1 MPQGDLPK
9 TNANDRLLDAV
20 SLKRLMEQRHYA
32 TLILGLLYERTVLQP
47 DTYDIEEARERDALM
62 ASLWQHIDFPLT
74 IKVPGAERTVPQKGD
89 SPIPFSDAMPITLPP
104 LPVSVD
110 TTSGT
115 SCETD
120 WNALLATQ
128 QRTRNPFVSAEESLT
143 FFALPLASRHG
154 FITEAWLT
162 RLLSEGLGRFEGP
175 LGEDAPGVQRLD
187 HGWVPFL
194 LVIPQ
199 AAAPER
205 TQDARWDDFQRL
217 AEASETIALG
227 MAESVNGWL
236 MAFLTDD
243 FERTVTALRR
253 VLSTSDWANVSR
265 LYLTTLFPGA
275 QPVRLIDRP
284 QGVPSEAHQE
294 SGRPTPNGRALAWSP
309 LGAKVLVDAPIT
321 LTPVWLC
328 DVTERVSVV
337 AAGRSAPWSVLAPE
351 SVLTPEHAQHARAEG
366 LVLVGNGSSVL
377 ALRSFPVRVPNEVI
391 QLIDDPED
399 KGLVEAFERHHA
411 HLAVRVLASAPEPA
425 WRTQKEAL
433 HWLADRRLR
442 VETPYSLVTL
452 LRALRQRVSPETR
465 TAYRDALGL
474 TDWVRAVGRYERT
487 VPASTPLGAVIGTY
501 RLTRITCS
509 DDQTLPEWRTTNTN
523 TLEDTEKI
531 FALPL
536 TVRQVRQYDQGF
548 TLVLSEG
555 YRDLGIPEV
564 LVLAS
569 EPHLAPWVDHVS
581 TALLGALVDAPE
593 GVDVAP
599 LTKTPLSEH
608 VATFTVTLAVQSP
621 PEVPFPLLSV
631 TLLNP

>member
-1 MPQGDLPK
+1 
-9 TNANDRLLDAV
+9 
-20 SLKRLMEQRHYA
+20 MEKRHYA
-32 TLILGLLYERTVLQP
+32 TLLLRLLCDQESSDR
-47 DTYDIEEARERDALM
+47 DGGDAKRARELTKDRDALIT
-62 ASLWQHIDFPLT
+62 SLWQHIDFPLT
-74 IKVPGAERTVPQKGD
+74 IKVTGAERLVSPTLGQRVPLTE
-89 SPIPFSDAMPITLPP
+89 AMPITLSPI
-104 LPVSVD
+104 PVSVD
-110 TTSGT
+110 TTPGT

-120 WNALLATQ
+120 WNTLLANQ
-128 QRTRNPFVSAEESLT
+128 QRTRNPFVSAKESLT
-143 FFALPLASRHG
+143 FFALTHVLHHG
-154 FITEAWLT
+154 FITKAWLT

-199 AAAPER
+199 TAGPER
-205 TQDARWDDFQRL
+205 TEDARWDDLQRL
-217 AEASETIALG
+217 AEASEAIALG
-227 MAESVNGWL
+227 MAESAYGWL

-243 FERTVTALRR
+243 FERTVTALRS
-253 VLSTSDWANVSR
+253 VFSTSDWANVSR

-284 QGVPSEAHQE
+284 QGAPSEAHQE
-294 SGRPTPNGRALAWSP
+294 SGRPTPNEGALEWSP
-309 LGAKVLVDAPIT
+309 LGVKILVDAPIT
-321 LTPVWLC
+321 LSPEWLC
-328 DVTERVSVV
+328 DVTERVSAV
-337 AAGRSAPWSVLAPE
+337 AAGRSAPWRVLSPE
-351 SVLTPEHAQHARAEG
+351 SVLTPQHAQHARAEG

-377 ALRSFPVRVPNEVI
+377 ALRYFPVRVPNEVI

-411 HLAVRVLASAPEPA
+411 HLALRVLASAPAPA

-433 HWLADRRLR
+433 HWLADRGLR

-474 TDWVRAVGRYERT
+474 TDWVRAVGRYEHT
-487 VPASTPLGAVIGTY
+487 VPAETPLATVIGTY

-509 DDQTLPEWRTTNTN
+509 DNQTLPEYRTTNTN

-531 FALPL
+531 SALPL
-536 TVRQVRQYDQGF
+536 TVRYVREHDQGL

-555 YRDLGIPEV
+555 YRDLGLPEV
-564 LVLAS
+564 LVMSNDPSSAG
-569 EPHLAPWVDHVS
+569 HVGDVS
-581 TALLGALVDAPE
+581 TVLFRALVDAML
-593 GVDVAP
+593 GDDVASGAAP
-599 LTKTPLSEH
+599 FATLTVSLDIKT
-608 VATFTVTLAVQSP
+608 P

-631 TLLNP
+631 TRS

>member
-1 MPQGDLPK
+1 
-9 TNANDRLLDAV
+9 
-20 SLKRLMEQRHYA
+20 MEKRHYA
-32 TLILGLLYERTVLQP
+32 TLLLRLLCDQESSDRDGGDAKGV
-47 DTYDIEEARERDALM
+47 REPTKDRDELI

-74 IKVPGAERTVPQKGD
+74 IKVTGAERLVSPTLGQRVPLTEA
-89 SPIPFSDAMPITLPP
+89 IPITLPP

-120 WNALLATQ
+120 WNRLLTTQ

-143 FFALPLASRHG
+143 FFALPHVSHHG

-205 TQDARWDDFQRL
+205 TQDARWDDLQRL
-217 AEASETIALG
+217 AEASEAIALG
-227 MAESVNGWL
+227 MAESTYGWL

-243 FERTVTALRR
+243 FERTVSALRR

-284 QGVPSEAHQE
+284 QGVPSEAHQA
-294 SGRPTPNGRALAWSP
+294 SGRPTPNEGALEWSP
-309 LGAKVLVDAPIT
+309 LGAKVLVDTPIT
-321 LTPVWLC
+321 LSPEWLC
-328 DVTERVSVV
+328 GVSERVSAV
-337 AAGRSAPWSVLAPE
+337 AAGRSAPWRVLAPE
-351 SVLTPEHAQHARAEG
+351 SVLTPQHAQHARAEG

-391 QLIDDPED
+391 QLIDEPED
-399 KGLVEAFERHHA
+399 KGLVDAFERHHA
-411 HLAVRVLASAPEPA
+411 HLAVRVLASAPAPA
-425 WRTQKEAL
+425 WCTQKEAL
-433 HWLADRRLR
+433 HWLSDRGLR

-452 LRALRQRVSPETR
+452 LRALRERVSPETR
-465 TAYRDALGL
+465 TAYWDALGL

-487 VPASTPLGAVIGTY
+487 VPAAPPLGAVIGTY
-501 RLTRITCS
+501 RLTRIMCS
-509 DDQTLPEWRTTNTN
+509 DDKTLPEYRRTNTHI
-523 TLEDTEKI
+523 LEDTENI
-531 FALPL
+531 SALPL
-536 TVRQVRQYDQGF
+536 TVRSVREHDQGL

-555 YRDLGIPEV
+555 YRDLGLPEV

>member
-1 MPQGDLPK
+1 
-9 TNANDRLLDAV
+9 
-20 SLKRLMEQRHYA
+20 MEKRHYA
-32 TLILGLLYERTVLQP
+32 TLLLRLLCDQTSF
-47 DTYDIEEARERDALM
+47 DRDGGDAKGGREPTKDRDELM

-74 IKVPGAERTVPQKGD
+74 IKVTGAERLVSPTLGQRVPLTEAK
-89 SPIPFSDAMPITLPP
+89 PITLPP

-143 FFALPLASRHG
+143 FFALPHASHHG
-154 FITEAWLT
+154 FITGAWLT
-162 RLLSEGLGRFEGP
+162 RLLHEGLGRFEGP
-175 LGEDAPGVQRLD
+175 LGEDAPVVQRLD

-199 AAAPER
+199 AADPER
-205 TQDARWDDFQRL
+205 REDARWDDLQCL
-217 AEASETIALG
+217 AEASEAIALG
-227 MAESVNGWL
+227 LAQSTYGWL

-243 FERTVTALRR
+243 FERTVTALRS
-253 VLSTSDWANVSR
+253 VLSTSDWASVSR

-284 QGVPSEAHQE
+284 QGAPSEVHQE
-294 SGRPTPNGRALAWSP
+294 SGRPTPNEGALEWSP
-309 LGAKVLVDAPIT
+309 LGGKVLVDAPIT
-321 LTPVWLC
+321 LSPEWLC
-328 DVTERVSVV
+328 DVSERLSAV
-337 AAGRSAPWSVLAPE
+337 ATGRSAPWRVLTPE
-351 SVLTPEHAQHARAEG
+351 SVLMPEHAQHARAEG

-391 QLIDDPED
+391 HLIDAPED

-411 HLAVRVLASAPEPA
+411 HLAVRVLASAPVPA
-425 WRTQKEAL
+425 WRTQREAL
-433 HWLADRRLR
+433 HWLADRGLR

-452 LRALRQRVSPETR
+452 LRALRERVSPETR

-474 TDWVRAVGRYERT
+474 TDWIRAVGRYERT
-487 VPASTPLGAVIGTY
+487 VPAAPPLCAVIGTY

-509 DDQTLPEWRTTNTN
+509 DDQTLPEYRTINTN

-531 FALPL
+531 STLPL
-536 TVRQVRQYDQGF
+536 TVRYVREHDQGL

-555 YRDLGIPEV
+555 YRDLGLPEV
-564 LVLAS
+564 LVVAS
-569 EPHLAPWVDHVS
+569 DPNATPRVDLVS
-581 TALLGALVDAPE
+581 TAIFGALVDATL
-593 GVDVAP
+593 GDDVASGAAP
-599 LTKTPLSEH
+599 FATLMVSLDIKT
-608 VATFTVTLAVQSP
+608 P

-631 TLLNP
+631 TLLNA

>member
-1 MPQGDLPK
+1 
-9 TNANDRLLDAV
+9 
-20 SLKRLMEQRHYA
+20 MEKRHYA
-32 TLILGLLYERTVLQP
+32 TLLLRLMCDQESSDR
-47 DTYDIEEARERDALM
+47 DGGEAKRAREPTKDRDELM
-62 ASLWQHIDFPLT
+62 ESLWQHIDFPLT
-74 IKVPGAERTVPQKGD
+74 IKVTGAERTVPQMGG
-89 SPIPFSDAMPITLPP
+89 SPIPFSEAMPITLPP

-120 WNALLATQ
+120 WNTLLATQ

-143 FFALPLASRHG
+143 FFALPHASRHV

-175 LGEDAPGVQRLD
+175 LGEEAPVVQRLD

-205 TQDARWDDFQRL
+205 TQDARWDDLQRL
-217 AEASETIALG
+217 AEASEAIALG
-227 MAESVNGWL
+227 IAESTYGWL

-243 FERTVTALRR
+243 FERTVTGLRR
-253 VLSTSDWANVSR
+253 VFSTSDWASVSR

-294 SGRPTPNGRALAWSP
+294 SGRPTPNKGALEWSP

-321 LTPVWLC
+321 LSPEWLC
-328 DVTERVSVV
+328 DVTERVSAV
-337 AAGRSAPWSVLAPE
+337 AAGRSAPWRVLTAE
-351 SVLTPEHAQHARAEG
+351 SVLTPQHAQHARAEG

-391 QLIDDPED
+391 HLIDAPED
-399 KGLVEAFERHHA
+399 KGLVDAFERHYA
-411 HLAVRVLASAPEPA
+411 HLAVRVLASAPAPA
-425 WRTQKEAL
+425 WHTQKEAL
-433 HWLADRRLR
+433 HWLADRGLR

-452 LRALRQRVSPETR
+452 LRALRERVSPETR

-474 TDWVRAVGRYERT
+474 TDWVRAVGVYERT
-487 VPASTPLGAVIGTY
+487 VHAVTPLGAVIGTY

-509 DDQTLPEWRTTNTN
+509 DYQALPEWRTTNTN

-536 TVRQVRQYDQGF
+536 TVRQVRQHDQGL

-555 YRDLGIPEV
+555 YRDLGLPEV
-564 LVLAS
+564 LVVAS
-569 EPHLAPWVDHVS
+569 DPNAAPRLDQVNTAIF
-581 TALLGALVDAPE
+581 TALVGAHDEPE
-593 GVDVAP
+593 GVP
-599 LTKTPLSEH
+599 LTQTQGADH
-608 VATFTVTLAVQSP
+608 VDTFTVTLAVQSP
-621 PEVPFPLLSV
+621 PEVPFPLLIV
-631 TLLNP
+631 TLLNA

>member
-1 MPQGDLPK
+1 
-9 TNANDRLLDAV
+9 
-20 SLKRLMEQRHYA
+20 MEKRHYA
-32 TLILGLLYERTVLQP
+32 TLLLRLMCDQTSSDHDGGDVER
-47 DTYDIEEARERDALM
+47 AREPTKGRDELI

-74 IKVPGAERTVPQKGD
+74 IKVTGAEHLVSPTLGERVPLTE
-89 SPIPFSDAMPITLPP
+89 AMPITLSP

-120 WNALLATQ
+120 WNTLLATQ

-143 FFALPLASRHG
+143 FFALPHASRHG

-175 LGEDAPGVQRLD
+175 LGEDAPVVQRLD

-199 AAAPER
+199 AAGPER
-205 TQDARWDDFQRL
+205 TQDARWDDLQRL
-217 AEASETIALG
+217 AEASEAIALG
-227 MAESVNGWL
+227 IAESTYGWL
-236 MAFLTDD
+236 MVFLTDD

-284 QGVPSEAHQE
+284 QGAPSEAHQA
-294 SGRPTPNGRALAWSP
+294 SGRPTPNEGALEWSP
-309 LGAKVLVDAPIT
+309 LGAKVLVDTPIT
-321 LTPVWLC
+321 LSPEWLC
-328 DVTERVSVV
+328 DVTERVSAV
-337 AAGRSAPWSVLAPE
+337 AAGRSAPWRVLTPE
-351 SVLTPEHAQHARAEG
+351 SVLTPQHAQHARAEG
-366 LVLVGNGSSVL
+366 LVLVGNGASVL

-391 QLIDDPED
+391 QLIDAPED

-411 HLAVRVLASAPEPA
+411 HLAVRVLASAPAPA
-425 WRTQKEAL
+425 WGTQKEAL
-433 HWLADRRLR
+433 HWLADRGLR

-452 LRALRQRVSPETR
+452 LRALRERVSPETR

-474 TDWVRAVGRYERT
+474 TDWVRAVGRYECT
-487 VPASTPLGAVIGTY
+487 VPAAPPLGAVIGTY

-509 DDQTLPEWRTTNTN
+509 DDKTLPEYRRTNTHI
-523 TLEDTEKI
+523 LEDTDNI
-531 FALPL
+531 SALPL
-536 TVRQVRQYDQGF
+536 TVRYVRQHDQGL

-555 YRDLGIPEV
+555 YRDLGLPEV
-564 LVLAS
+564 LVVAS
-569 EPHLAPWVDHVS
+569 DSNATLKVDQVS
-581 TALLGALVDAPE
+581 TAIFGALVGAHDEPE
-593 GVDVAP
+593 GVP
-599 LTKTPLSEH
+599 LTEAQRTDH

-631 TLLNP
+631 TLLNA